1 MHLDFDVIREIL
13 LYIEKET
20 QYIETETEPNQ
31 YMTFI
36 HRVNNYDY
44 REYKDIKSSPIP
56 LFNFVGNG
64 KCNSI
69 AEALYILRK
78 LEDGGY
84 IITTESDKTSVQK
97 ASNFPSI
104 EKKIDSEELKSDFFV
119 LDITFKGI
127 EFLNLIR
134 DDIIWN
140 KYKSVLPVGSFEII
154 TQMIPK
160 ISIKYYL

>member
-1 MHLDFDVIREIL
+1 MQLNFDVIREVL

-20 QYIETETEPNQ
+20 QYTEVEAKNDE
-31 YMTFI
+31 YYNLVCN
-36 HRVNNYDY
+36 VNNYDY
-44 REYKDIKSSPIP
+44 REYKNIKSSPIS
-56 LFNFVGNG
+56 LFKFIDDG
-64 KCNSI
+64 KCKSI

-84 IITTESDKTSVQK
+84 IITTESDKTSVRK
-97 ASNFPSI
+97 ASAFPLI

-134 DDIIWN
+134 DDDVWQT
-140 KYKSVLPVGSFEII
+140 YKNNHFIMSFEVI

-160 ISIKYYL
+160 LATLFEV

>member
-1 MHLDFDVIREIL
+1 MIREIL

-20 QYIETETEPNQ
+20 KYIETENKRYERIFGSAKELN
-31 YMTFI
+31 
-36 HRVNNYDY
+36 
-44 REYKDIKSSPIP
+44 SAPIS
-56 LFNFVGNG
+56 LFKFVDEG
-64 KCNSI
+64 KCSSI
-69 AEALYILRK
+69 PEALYILRK

-84 IITTESDKTSVQK
+84 IITTESNKTPEEK
-97 ASNFPSI
+97 ASSFPLI
-104 EKKIDSEELKSDFFV
+104 KKERDSEELKSDFFV

-160 ISIKYYL
+160 IAIKYYL

>member
-20 QYIETETEPNQ
+20 KYIETENKRYERIFGSAKELN
-31 YMTFI
+31 
-36 HRVNNYDY
+36 
-44 REYKDIKSSPIP
+44 SAPIS
-56 LFNFVGNG
+56 LFKFVDEG

-69 AEALYILRK
+69 PEALYILRK

-84 IITTESDKTSVQK
+84 IITTESNKTSEEK
-97 ASNFPSI
+97 ASSFPI
-104 EKKIDSEELKSDFFV
+104 IKKEQDLEELKSDFSV

-134 DDIIWN
+134 DDEVWN
-140 KYKSVLPVGSFEII
+140 TYKGHHFIMSFEVI

-160 ISIKYYL
+160 LTTMFEI